1 MSAIK
6 SNFRLWGPISLA
18 LVIALFVAQAEAK
31 ELIGSTHTDDC
42 LVAPNSPAPQG
53 SQWNFRLERKTQR
66 KCWYMLA
73 SGKVKQKPAH
83 PDISGVAIPL
93 PRPRAR
99 ALPATG
105 DVVTA
110 PTANAVAVPAPMSSD
125 PGTQGMETARNPEP
139 DKNSSIQATPVPESS
154 IPSEPTAEDVPPA
167 RNSPAASGAANA
179 NIAPSIQD
187 ASANP
192 MNNPPEARIEESIS
206 APNVAATGSPATDD
220 AIPDASAV
228 HASVSSESSA
238 QNFAPIPRVS
248 ERFATLMDDA
258 AEQSV
263 REEHNPPAS
272 PETFASTA
280 TSSQADAVTGPARKV
295 ELAGSPHNV
304 GMPDTGQRHSTPP
317 MLQSGSQSGS
327 NGEIDLQ
334 TLIAIALT
342 VATGLVVVGMLLRAG
357 LLDRAA
363 RRKLIAATETPDP
376 YDAPEFYRKLR
387 EGNFA

>member
-6 SNFRLWGPISLA
+6 SSFRLWGPISLA

-93 PRPRAR
+93 PRPRVR

-125 PGTQGMETARNPEP
+125 PRTQGMETARNPEP

-167 RNSPAASGAANA
+167 RNSLC
-179 NIAPSIQD
+179 
-187 ASANP
+187 
-192 MNNPPEARIEESIS
+192 R
-206 APNVAATGSPATDD
+206 
-220 AIPDASAV
+220 
-228 HASVSSESSA
+228 
-238 QNFAPIPRVS
+238 
-248 ERFATLMDDA
+248 
-258 AEQSV
+258 
-263 REEHNPPAS
+263 
-272 PETFASTA
+272 
-280 TSSQADAVTGPARKV
+280 
-295 ELAGSPHNV
+295 
-304 GMPDTGQRHSTPP
+304 QRC
-317 MLQSGSQSGS
+317 GK
-327 NGEIDLQ
+327 
-334 TLIAIALT
+334 
-342 VATGLVVVGMLLRAG
+342 R
-357 LLDRAA
+357 
-363 RRKLIAATETPDP
+363 
-376 YDAPEFYRKLR
+376 
-387 EGNFA
+387 